1 MLSEVSRRSV
11 LGGGVALTAAGTV
24 PPAAAEIAPFQTA
37 VDAAVDAALTAGA
50 CPGVCVAISRDG
62 APSMVKGYG
71 RANLELNAMVTPD
84 SVFRIGS
91 LTKQFAAACV
101 VKLASDGRVGL
112 DDPISIYLPAFADA
126 PRFTL
131 RELMTHTAGLSD
143 DAPSVCTD
151 DKAKARSQIALAENI
166 ARQPRLFDFD
176 PGSAWQYSNANYI
189 VLGAV
194 IEQVVGVPL
203 AQAMRTLV
211 LDPASLMSAAAVD
224 ADQDVVPGR
233 VSGYTPGETA
243 GAFINAAHI
252 EISDTGAAGAM
263 RATAPDL
270 TRWHD
275 ALLSGRI
282 FDRRWVEEML
292 TPGRLRDGRLS
303 GANRFSPDDAS
314 YGDVQYGLGL
324 LLPPANPRG
333 RSILHYG
340 YVNGFSACLET
351 WVDRKVTVAVLCNG
365 DVGPALPF
373 RAVRAAVNASLQG

>member
-1 MLSEVSRRSV
+1 M
-11 LGGGVALTAAGTV
+11 LGGGVALTAAATV
-24 PPAAAEIAPFQTA
+24 PATAAADLPPFQTA
-37 VDAAVDAALTAGA
+37 VDAAVGAALTAGA

-62 APSMVKGYG
+62 APPMVKVYG
-71 RANLELNAMVTPD
+71 RANLELNAVMTPG

-101 VKLASDGRVGL
+101 VKLASEDRVGL
-112 DDPISIYLPAFADA
+112 DEPVSAYLPIFAAA

-131 RELMTHTAGLSD
+131 RELMNHTAGLSD
-143 DAPSVCTD
+143 DAQPVCAAD
-151 DKAKARSQIALAENI
+151 DAEPRSQIALAENI
-166 ARQPRLFDFD
+166 VRQTRLFDFD
-176 PGSAWQYSNANYI
+176 PGSAWLYSNANYI

-194 IEQVVGVPL
+194 IEQVVGAPL

-211 LDPASLMSAAAVD
+211 LDSVSLTSAAVD
-224 ADQDVVPGR
+224 ADRDVVPGR
-233 VSGYTPGETA
+233 VNGYTPGDTA
-243 GAFINAAHI
+243 GAFTNAAHI

-270 TRWHD
+270 VRWHE

-282 FDRRWVEEML
+282 FERRWVEEML
-292 TPGRLRDGRLS
+292 KPGRLRDGRLS
-303 GANRFSPDDAS
+303 GANRFSPADAS

-324 LLPPANPRG
+324 LLPTANARG

-340 YVNGFSACLET
+340 YVNGFSAFLET
-351 WVDRKVTVAVLCNG
+351 WIDRKVTVAVLCNG

-373 RAVRAAVNASLQG
+373 RAVRAAVNASLDG